1 MKKSIFLAAAAF
13 SGMLFAANDVN
24 AQDAIVVEEDVTVA
38 ELTPCKDYYDLS
50 SGNWYIQ
57 VGAGINAPFVESYLA
72 NGDEKTHLTAAYNL
86 AVGKWMTPYL
96 GWRLSAL
103 GGAYHWDNHVFSKAK
118 YANLNFDLMWD
129 MFNSFG
135 VDNERAFSIVPFVG
149 IGGTFCWDFSRVASS
164 VFDNDGK
171 VKSNSWTLPV
181 SAGIQFRL
189 RLNKYVDFFVEGRA
203 QMYGDNFNNTAYGDP
218 VDVNVTAL
226 GGFTFRFGEKNFN
239 TVDPCT
245 YLAQIDALNNQVN
258 DLRGALA
265 NCNNRLAAAEAQLPC
280 PEVKCPECPEAQPA
294 SLMSN
299 VQFTLNSAK
308 VRNSQMINV
317 YSVAKWMN
325 ENPNAKVVVKGYA
338 DKNTGS
344 SSYNMSL
351 SEKRAQNVYKL
362 LVDKYGIA
370 ADRLTVVA
378 EGSDSQ
384 VYDENNWNRVVVFVA
399 E

>member
-1 MKKSIFLAAAAF
+1 
-13 SGMLFAANDVN
+13 
-24 AQDAIVVEEDVTVA
+24 
-38 ELTPCKDYYDLS
+38 
-50 SGNWYIQ
+50 
-57 VGAGINAPFVESYLA
+57 
-72 NGDEKTHLTAAYNL
+72 
-86 AVGKWMTPYL
+86 
-96 GWRLSAL
+96 
-103 GGAYHWDNHVFSKAK
+103 
-118 YANLNFDLMWD
+118 
-129 MFNSFG
+129 
-135 VDNERAFSIVPFVG
+135 
-149 IGGTFCWDFSRVASS
+149 
-164 VFDNDGK
+164 
-171 VKSNSWTLPV
+171 
-181 SAGIQFRL
+181 
-189 RLNKYVDFFVEGRA
+189 
-203 QMYGDNFNNTAYGDP
+203 
-218 VDVNVTAL
+218 
-226 GGFTFRFGEKNFN
+226 
-239 TVDPCT
+239 
-245 YLAQIDALNNQVN
+245 DALNNQVN

-299 VQFTLNSAK
+299 VQFTLNSAQ

>member
-1 MKKSIFLAAAAF
+1 MKKNIFLAVAAF
-13 SGMLFAANDVN
+13 GGMLFAANDVN
-24 AQDAIVVEEDVTVA
+24 AQEAVVVEEEVAVA

-50 SGNWYIQ
+50 SGNWYLQ
-57 VGAGINAPFVESYLA
+57 VGAGINAPFVESYLR
-72 NGDEKTHLTAAYNL
+72 NGEEKTHITAAYNIG
-86 AVGKWMTPYL
+86 VGKWMSPYL
-96 GWRLSAL
+96 GFRFSAL
-103 GGAYHWDNHVFSKAK
+103 GGAYHWDNNVYSKAK

-135 VDNERAFSIVPFVG
+135 VNNDRVFSIVPFVG
-149 IGGTFCWDFSRVASS
+149 LGGTFCWDFTQSGVQ
-164 VFDNDGK
+164 DNDGK
-171 VKSNSWTLPV
+171 MKSNSWTLPV
-181 SAGIQFRL
+181 SAGLQFRF
-189 RLNKYVDFFVEGRA
+189 RLAKCVDFFVEGRA
-203 QMYGDNFNNTAYGDP
+203 QMYGDNFNNAAYGEP

-226 GGFTFRFGEKNFN
+226 GGFTFRFGAKKFN

-265 NCNNRLAAAEAQLPC
+265 NCNSRLAAAEAQLPC
-280 PEVKCPECPEAQPA
+280 PEVKCPECPEVKPT
-294 SLMSN
+294 SLMST

-317 YSVAKWMN
+317 YSIAKWMN
-325 ENPNAKVVVKGYA
+325 ENPDAKVAIKGYA

-344 SSYNMSL
+344 SEYNKTL
-351 SEKRAQNVYKL
+351 SEKRAQNVYNL

-370 ADRLTVVA
+370 ADRLSVVA
-378 EGSDSQ
+378 EGSENQ
-384 VYDENNWNRVVVFVA
+384 VYDENNWNRVVIFAA

>member
-1 MKKSIFLAAAAF
+1 MRKNIFLAVAAF

-24 AQDAIVVEEDVTVA
+24 AQEAVVVEEDVTVA

-50 SGNWYIQ
+50 SGNWFIQ
-57 VGAGINAPFVESYLA
+57 VGAGINAPLVESYLP
-72 NGDEKTHLTAAYNL
+72 NGEEKTHITAAYNL
-86 AVGKWMTPYL
+86 GVGKWMTPYL

-103 GGAYHWDNHVFSKAK
+103 GGAYHWDNVVYSKAK

-135 VDNERAFSIVPFVG
+135 SVKNDRVFSIVPFVG
-149 IGGTFCWDFSRVASS
+149 LGGTFCWDFTQSGV
-164 VFDNDGK
+164 VDNDGK
-171 VKSNSWTLPV
+171 AKSNSWTLPV
-181 SAGIQFRL
+181 SAGLQFRF
-189 RLNKYVDFFVEGRA
+189 RLSKCLDFFVEGRA
-203 QMYGDNFNNTAYGDP
+203 QMYGDNFNNCAYGEP

-226 GGFTFRFGEKNFN
+226 GGFTFRFGEKKFN

-280 PEVKCPECPEAQPA
+280 PEVKCPECPEVTP

-299 VQFTLNSAK
+299 VQFTINSAK

-317 YSVAKWMN
+317 YNIAKWMN
-325 ENPNAKVVVKGYA
+325 ENPNAKVVIKGYA

-344 SSYNMSL
+344 SKYNMTL
-351 SEKRAQNVYKL
+351 SEKRAKNVCKL

-370 ADRLTVVA
+370 EDRLSVVA

-384 VYDENNWNRVVVFVA
+384 VYDENNWNRVVIFSA